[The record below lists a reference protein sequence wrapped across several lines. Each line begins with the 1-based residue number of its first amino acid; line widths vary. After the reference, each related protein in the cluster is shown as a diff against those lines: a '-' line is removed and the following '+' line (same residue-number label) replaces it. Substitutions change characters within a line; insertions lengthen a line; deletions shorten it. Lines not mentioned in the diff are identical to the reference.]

1 MVAVRL
7 SASFCVRLRPRR
19 IFSFTNLS
27 INSTAEATP
36 PRHPTRSTPVASPLH
51 RPPTVSRRLNVD
63 CCLVPPIGGHRRK
76 WSTPISNFLSFNSTA
91 APTSERQ
98 PPYVPPILIS
108 SPTQPPPPTP
118 FNLIVVLN
126 RQEAAI
132 QGRCIPP
139 SLFFCRSIR
148 RPHRQVNATS
158 QAFRPS
164 ASPPRRI
171 PQLPRHRSFDCC
183 M

>member
-139 SLFFCRSIR
+139 LSIFLSFNSTAAPASER
-148 RPHRQVNATS
+148 HL
-158 QAFRPS
+158 PS
-164 ASPPRRI
+164 VSPVRI
-171 PQLPRHRSFDCC
+171 SSPTHPSTPTPSFI
-183 M
+183 